1 VYKYFCVSENKSVFN
16 WTFCQRLS
24 EKPNREKAR
33 MFVTDKHIPP
43 SLLFLS
49 KARAY
54 PDGAPTFVKS
64 SSSLKKV
71 RLTFPQVTNTVAYCN
86 EASMKQYALKIVNRL
101 TIV

>member
-1 VYKYFCVSENKSVFN
+1 MSENKSVFK
-16 WTFCQRLS
+16 WSFCQLLS
-24 EKPNREKAR
+24 EKPNCSKAR
-33 MFVTDKHIPP
+33 MFVTDNHIPP

-64 SSSLKKV
+64 SPSLKKA
-71 RLTFPQVTNTVAYCN
+71 RLIFLQVTNTVAYCN
-86 EASMKQYALKIVNRL
+86 EASMEQYALKIVNRL